1 MALLRAATYEAIET
15 KAGAD
20 CMNAD
25 IKFGAGHV
33 APQAIAKTPAL
44 SAIIVNYNAG
54 TLLRGCV
61 DSLLACPL
69 AVEVIVVDNAS
80 HDGSLDGLPDSP
92 RIRVIRNTTN
102 VGFAAACNIGM
113 QASSAPFLLFLN
125 PDCFFEPGA
134 VATLLANL

>member
-1 MALLRAATYEAIET
+1 MSYT
-15 KAGAD
+15 
-20 CMNAD
+20 
-25 IKFGAGHV
+25 V
-33 APQAIAKTPAL
+33 

-54 TLLRGCV
+54 LLLRGCV
-61 DSLLACPL
+61 DSLLVCPL
-69 AVEVIVVDNAS
+69 AIEIIVVDNAS
-80 HDGSLDGLPDSP
+80 HDGSFDGLPDSP

>member
-1 MALLRAATYEAIET
+1 MTGSVSL
-15 KAGAD
+15 
-20 CMNAD
+20 
-25 IKFGAGHV
+25 V
-33 APQAIAKTPAL
+33 V
-44 SAIIVNYNAG
+44 VNYNAG
-54 TLLRGCV
+54 ALLERCV
-61 DSLLACPL
+61 SNALPH
-69 AVEVIVVDNAS
+69 VEELIVVDNAS